1 MFSPSTSFRASATL
15 KLCGLLLAVGC
26 VSWRLQSLTF
36 ASLGAPELS
45 CARAFQA
52 CFGLES
58 TFLRA
63 GALWQPFSY
72 AFLHGSFLHLVLNV
86 FALLITG
93 IALEGVIGSRRF
105 IRLFFWGALAGA
117 VGFLTSLWLDARLPA
132 GALCVGASGAIAA
145 CIGCVSF
152 LAPRARATL
161 WLTIIP
167 VPIRAWWAIP
177 VAVAVM
183 VGEAWFLPF
192 STAYG
197 AHIGGWLAGA
207 VYAFAVRGDLSVFAD
222 D

>member
-1 MFSPSTSFRASATL
+1 MPPNSFRASATL
-15 KLCGLLLAVGC
+15 TLCGTLLAVGC

-36 ASLGAPELS
+36 ASLGFPDLS
-45 CARAFQA
+45 CTRSLQA
-52 CFGLES
+52 IFGLDPA
-58 TFLRA
+58 FLRA

-105 IRLFFWGALAGA
+105 IRLFFWGAVAGA
-117 VGFLTSLWLDARLPA
+117 VGFLMSLWLDPRLPS
-132 GALCVGASGAIAA
+132 GAICVGASGAIAA

-183 VGEAWFLPF
+183 ACEAWFLPF

-197 AHIGGWLAGA
+197 AHVGGWLAGA
-207 VYAFAVRGDLSVFAD
+207 VYAFAVRGNLSVFAD
-222 D
+222 V

>member
-1 MFSPSTSFRASATL
+1 MPANSFRASATL
-15 KLCGLLLAVGC
+15 SLCALLLAVGC

-36 ASLGAPELS
+36 ASLNAPELS
-45 CARAFQA
+45 CSRALLS
-52 CFGLES
+52 CFGLDPA
-58 TFLRA
+58 FLRA

-72 AFLHGSFLHLVLNV
+72 AFLHGSCLHLLLNV

-105 IRLFFWGALAGA
+105 IRLFFWGAVAGA
-117 VGFLTSLWLDARLPA
+117 VGFLTSLYFDPRLPA
-132 GALCVGASGAIAA
+132 GSLCVGASGAIAA

-161 WLTIIP
+161 WLIIIP

-177 VAVAVM
+177 MAVAVM
-183 VGEAWFLPF
+183 ACEAWFLPF

-197 AHIGGWLAGA
+197 AHLGGWLAGA
-207 VYAFAVRGDLSVFAD
+207 VYALAVRGELSVFAD
-222 D
+222 V